1 MIVVNVSRPDLL
13 NANQRLHWAVKNGRT
28 SALRWQGK
36 AAARFGLLANSGP
49 FAGRVR
55 CMVDV
60 SYPTRHRH
68 DVHNLMPTVKPII
81 DGFVDAGLLVD
92 DSDDWLLGPDL
103 RPTGSLCDKR
113 FACSLNFTFEEA

>member
-1 MIVVNVSRPDLL
+1 MITVDVYRANLL
-13 NANQRLHWAVKNGRT
+13 NANQRLHWADKNERT
-28 SALRWQGK
+28 RVLRWHGM
-36 AAARFGLLANSGP
+36 AAARAVWVANGGAFP
-49 FAGRVR
+49 GRVR

-92 DSDDWLLGPDL
+92 DSDEWLIGPDL